1 MESTGIVR
9 NLDQLGRIVLPAE
22 TRRLLD
28 IEIKDSI
35 EIFIDGESLMFR
47 KYAPGCVFCGESP
60 DDLMYFRGK
69 MVCKSCRE
77 DMATLKSHQV

>member
-47 KYAPGCVFCGESP
+47 KYAPGCVFCGESS

-69 MVCKSCRE
+69 MVCQSCRQE
-77 DMATLKSHQV
+77 LKSV